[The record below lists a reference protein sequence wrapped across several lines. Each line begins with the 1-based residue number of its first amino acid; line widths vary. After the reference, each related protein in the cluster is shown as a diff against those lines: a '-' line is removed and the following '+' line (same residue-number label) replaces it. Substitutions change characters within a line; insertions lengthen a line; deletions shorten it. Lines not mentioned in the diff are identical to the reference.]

1 MEQQRFT
8 RTLVAS
14 YYRSLNGN
22 YRDYGDYLGCYLG
35 IIGVILGGYIGVILG
50 KYGDNGKI
58 KWELL

>member
-22 YRDYGDYLGCYLG
+22 YRDYGDYLECYLG

-50 KYGDNGKI
+50 
-58 KWELL
+58 